1 MAAFSVASLPVADV
15 LADIVAAS
23 AQGPVVV
30 SAPPGSGK
38 TMLVPAAIH
47 DALQAERG
55 VGNRLLLL
63 QPRRLPARA
72 VAAQIA
78 RLRGGTVGGEVGYQ
92 VRFDARVSRDTT
104 LIVETTG
111 ILLRRLLDDVS
122 LEGIAAVVL
131 DEFHERTAEMDLI
144 LGMLVRLRQTLRP
157 DLRIVVMS
165 ATLETEP
172 VAERLGDAQVIEAE
186 GRLFPV
192 TVEYLPHGRR
202 PVSPRDLPEAVGRVV
217 PQSLRK
223 TTGHI
228 LVFLPGVGEI
238 HAAART
244 LEPLCHREGHLI
256 VPLFG
261 EMPPERQDEAI
272 AETTQRKIIL
282 ATNVAETSLT
292 IPGVTAVIDGG
303 MARQLQVTPATGLP
317 QLVTVPISQAAA
329 DQRAGR
335 AGRTGPGHCWRLWD
349 EASQRQRPLAETAE
363 IRRGDLC
370 QPLLT
375 LAALGE
381 ATDFPWLEP
390 PPKESLQRDRE
401 TLAHL
406 GCVEPETGTITPQGR
421 RVAALPAHPRLAALL
436 LAAAGR
442 GVLREGAVAA
452 AILSDR
458 DPFRAGQHQ
467 GRGPRDQQQVR
478 TRCDLFD
485 RVLALQHFH
494 ATGNETG
501 VPGLPPLHPGA
512 ARGILRTAEQL
523 YRLATE
529 VASERAVDVEAAF
542 RQALLVAY
550 PDRLC
555 RLRAGSPDRGRMVGG
570 RGVRLDRSSRVRHEP
585 WFLAIDIDD
594 GSSEVKVRLASA
606 VERDWLADPALAAG
620 RVQTTDEVVFNAA
633 RKQVEARRRQ
643 CWLDLTLDETPL
655 AITDPVAA
663 ARLLAEEAAKQPAAV
678 WPAVDSRAGCLLAR
692 ARFLSRLD
700 TYPQA
705 GGSGLPATL
714 PPLDE
719 VSLCARLSD
728 LCHGLTTLAQVQ
740 QADWYGWLTTMLGY
754 ETVAAIDRLAPEA
767 LRLATGSQH
776 PIDYQS
782 GDQPR
787 VSIRI
792 QELFGTVETPRI
804 VGGRVS
810 LLIELLGPNR
820 RPQQLTS
827 DLASFWS
834 ATYPEVKKELK
845 RRYPKHA
852 WPDDPLTASPI
863 RSGLKRDAR

>member
-1 MAAFSVASLPVADV
+1 MAAFSLASLPVADV
-15 LADIVAAS
+15 LAEIVAAS
-23 AQGPVVV
+23 EQGPVVV

-47 DALQAERG
+47 DAVQVNGDAG
-55 VGNRLLLL
+55 KRLILL

-72 VAAQIA
+72 VATQIA
-78 RLRGGTVGGEVGYQ
+78 RLRGGPVGGEVGYQ
-92 VRFDARVSRDTT
+92 VRFDTRVGRDTT

-144 LGMLVRLRQTLRP
+144 LGMLVRLRQALRP

-165 ATLETEP
+165 ATLETGP
-172 VAERLGDAQVIEAE
+172 VAARLGDATVIAAE

-192 TVEYLPHGRR
+192 TIDYLPHGRR

-217 PQSLRK
+217 PQALRK
-223 TTGHI
+223 TNGHL

-238 HAAART
+238 HATARL
-244 LEPLCHREGHLI
+244 LEPLCRREGHLI

-261 EMPPERQDEAI
+261 EMPPERQDDAL

-303 MARQLQVTPATGLP
+303 MARQQQVTPATGLP

-335 AGRTGPGHCWRLWD
+335 AGRTGPGCCWRLWD
-349 EASQRQRPLAETAE
+349 EASQRQRPRAETAE
-363 IRRGDLC
+363 VLRGDLC

-381 ATDFPWLEP
+381 AADFPWLEP
-390 PPKESLQRDRE
+390 PPEESLQRDRD
-401 TLAHL
+401 TLAQL
-406 GCVEPETGTITPQGR
+406 GCLEPETGAITPQGR
-421 RVAALPAHPRLAALL
+421 RVAAVPAHPRLATLL
-436 LAAAGR
+436 LEAAGR

-452 AILSDR
+452 ALLSDR
-458 DPFRAGQHQ
+458 DPFRAGRHQ
-467 GRGPRDQQQVR
+467 GRGPRDQQQTR

-485 RVLALQHFH
+485 RVLAVQHFH

-501 VPGLPPLHPGA
+501 VPGLTPLHPGA
-512 ARGILRTAEQL
+512 ARGVLRTAEQL
-523 YRLATE
+523 YRLAAGG
-529 VASERAVDVEAAF
+529 ASERAADVEIGF
-542 RQALLVAY
+542 RQALVVAF

-555 RLRAGSPDRGRMVGG
+555 RLRAGSADRGRMVGG
-570 RGVRLDRSSRVRHEP
+570 RGVRLDRDSRVRHAD

-594 GSSEVKVRLASA
+594 ASSEVKVRLASA
-606 VERDWLADPALAAG
+606 VEREWLTDPALAAG
-620 RVQTTDEVVFNAA
+620 RVQTTDDVVFNAA

-655 AITDPVAA
+655 AITDSAAA
-663 ARLLAEEAAKQPAAV
+663 ARLLAEEAGKQRTAV
-678 WPAVDSRAGCLLAR
+678 WPADDSPAGGLLAR
-692 ARFLSRLD
+692 ARFLSRFD
-700 TYPQA
+700 AHQQA
-705 GGSGLPATL
+705 GGSGLPTPL
-714 PPLDE
+714 PALDE
-719 VSLCARLSD
+719 ESLAARLPD
-728 LCHGLTTLAQVQ
+728 LCHGLISLAQLQ
-740 QADWYGWLTTMLGY
+740 QADWYGWLTTLLGY
-754 ETVAAIDRLAPEA
+754 EMVAAIDRLAPA
-767 LRLATGSQH
+767 TVRLATGSQH

-792 QELFGTVETPRI
+792 QELFGTAETPRI
-804 VGGRVS
+804 VGGRVP

-827 DLASFWS
+827 DLASFW
-834 ATYPEVKKELK
+834 ATTYPEVKKELK

-852 WPDDPLTASPI
+852 WPDDPLSASPI